1 MTRMNS
7 KSLLSLSL
15 SLLLLLSGAHPA
27 RALGNEAPSLLN
39 ASLRMTWGLL
49 VVLAVLLIIY
59 VLIKKRLSLLQG
71 RGKGL
76 INIIETRHLLPKKS
90 LFLVEVRGQEFLLGT
105 GSDTI
110 ELIARIDPDQPRHSF
125 AQILNSAETA
135 KPQ

>member
-1 MTRMNS
+1 MNGT
-7 KSLLSLSL
+7 SLLSLSL
-15 SLLLLLSGAHPA
+15 SLLLIG
-27 RALGNEAPSLLN
+27 RADLAWALANEAPSLLN

-110 ELIARIDPDQPRHSF
+110 ELIARIEPDRPRHSF
-125 AQILNSAETA
+125 EQILNTAESTR
-135 KPQ
+135 PQ